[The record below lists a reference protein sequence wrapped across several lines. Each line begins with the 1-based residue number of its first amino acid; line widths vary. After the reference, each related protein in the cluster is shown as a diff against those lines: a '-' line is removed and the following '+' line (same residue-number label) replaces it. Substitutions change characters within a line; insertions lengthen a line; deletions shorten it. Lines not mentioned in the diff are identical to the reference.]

1 MRDFVLDADIIEG
14 PSGLTLKV
22 PKQFFTREAISMS
35 MYKFTDR
42 FSLSM
47 EPIEEGYVGVSFI
60 NKEEQ
65 SKESSIE
72 AISAFRN
79 ELVDQQARL
88 DLEDRY
94 GSLRDTIV
102 EFAFD
107 PEKKK
112 NLI

>member
-1 MRDFVLDADIIEG
+1 MRDFELDADVVEE
-14 PSGLTLKV
+14 PSGFTLKI
-22 PKQFFTREAISMS
+22 PKQFFTREAITIS

-42 FSLSM
+42 VSLSM
-47 EPIEEGYVGVSFI
+47 SPIEEGYVGVTFI
-60 NKEEQ
+60 AQDGQ
-65 SKESSIE
+65 SRNSVID

-79 ELVDQQARL
+79 ELLDQQARL

-102 EFAFD
+102 EFAFN

-112 NLI
+112 T